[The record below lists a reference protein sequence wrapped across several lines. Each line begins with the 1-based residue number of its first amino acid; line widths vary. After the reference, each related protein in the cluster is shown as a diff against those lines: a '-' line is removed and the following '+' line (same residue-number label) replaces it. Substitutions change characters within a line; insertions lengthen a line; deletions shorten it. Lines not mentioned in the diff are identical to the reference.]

1 MNISPQSLYLD
12 RQKYTKENLIMT
24 TTNEKRVP
32 YTGSRIERDRRRRR
46 VAREK
51 RGKSIASSLVFIYT
65 MITMTL
71 GFVGCLYLV
80 ITYAKPDDIYG
91 FLIWAIILGMVWLSI
106 GGISYEYI
114 REKIYKNDRSNF

>member
-1 MNISPQSLYLD
+1 
-12 RQKYTKENLIMT
+12 MT
-24 TTNEKRVP
+24 TTNEKRIP
-32 YTGSRIERDRRRRR
+32 YTGSRIERDRRRHR